1 MKHSAGS
8 ANAEVLICDTSGLL
22 AFFDASDK
30 HHVSTA
36 AVVDAD
42 PGPFVVS
49 PYVLAELDYLLVT
62 KRGDRAEL
70 SALRELSGGAWT
82 LPEFD
87 PSSVGAAA
95 ALIEK
100 YGDQAIG
107 VTDASLVALA
117 GRFETDRILTHDH
130 RHFDVLR
137 TVAGDPFVVLPE
149 RPYGTAL

>member
-8 ANAEVLICDTSGLL
+8 ANADVLICDTSGLL

-30 HHVSTA
+30 HHVRTA
-36 AVVDAD
+36 AAVDAD

-62 KRGDRAEL
+62 RRGVRAEL
-70 SALRELSGGAWT
+70 AALRELSGGAWT
-82 LPEFD
+82 LPELD
-87 PSSVGAAA
+87 TTAVGTAA

-100 YGDQAIG
+100 YRDQAIG
-107 VTDASLVALA
+107 LTDTSLVVLA
-117 GRFETDRILTHDH
+117 GRFGTDRILTHDH

-137 TVAGDPFVVLPE
+137 TVAGEPFVVVP
-149 RPYGTAL
+149 